1 MSGGQTLDRAVRPRN
16 LADRRPRVDRVP
28 ILGVKIWQPTFLHVV
43 IRAFLTNVFPDRTAV
58 PCECLKS
65 NVLFLADGIPATR
78 RSESEHSIIF
88 DTDQMEPTVLSERSN
103 RGILGKR
110 VRKALSRRLNNDAQP
125 DGLME

>member
-58 PCECLKS
+58 LCECLKS

-103 RGILGKR
+103 R
-110 VRKALSRRLNNDAQP
+110 
-125 DGLME
+125 